1 MFRGVEFSIRF
12 SAEQKNKLFSP
23 CTTFFEV
30 QQNWHKTQFSQF
42 SIASIEL
49 GVGWFFVSAIIRSG
63 WHVKS
68 QIRISSLV
76 HVFWLEIGVSW
87 VLHIY
92 CPVFSIVSCLS
103 RMGVCQFVSYFV
115 YDST

>member
-1 MFRGVEFSIRF
+1 MCGLKLMFRGVEFSIRF

-49 GVGWFFVSAIIRSG
+49 GVGWFFCFSNNQIGLACKITNPYIIAS
-63 WHVKS
+63 S
-68 QIRISSLV
+68 RILA
-76 HVFWLEIGVSW
+76 
-87 VLHIY
+87 
-92 CPVFSIVSCLS
+92 
-103 RMGVCQFVSYFV
+103 
-115 YDST
+115 